1 MKDLLKLLESTVE
14 ILASLKRHESI
25 VEQKARKRK
34 LKKDLREIKIEKK
47 MQRIRKK
54 IKKRK
59 SKLKA

>member
-1 MKDLLKLLESTVE
+1 MKDLLKLLESLVE

-34 LKKDLREIKIEKK
+34 LKNDLRKVRIEKK
-47 MQRIRKK
+47 IQRIEKK
-54 IKKRK
+54 INKRK